1 MLVLAPVCRAVYRP
15 ATLYTELY
23 NRVYADSAS
32 TWLPPTSAFFIR
44 FPSNEAKSMFQKIS
58 SDMEET
64 FHRNDAGFHE
74 SCKTCST

>member
-44 FPSNEAKSMFQKIS
+44 FPSNEAKSMF
-58 SDMEET
+58 
-64 FHRNDAGFHE
+64 
-74 SCKTCST
+74 